1 MVVKRGGRVKVF
13 KSVDSAQLE
22 ACSDTGL
29 TSKSPIHLFH
39 LSRADQVGI
48 TMIMAQQDQR
58 LSGRLTIILM
68 MGRIMIVRRK
78 TMIGRR
84 IRRRFWRLL
93 LVLWA
98 SRLIWVEQFGG
109 WVKEVGL
116 SVVMNYGL

>member
-1 MVVKRGGRVKVF
+1 MKVF
-13 KSVDSAQLE
+13 KSVDSVQLE
-22 ACSDTGL
+22 ACLDTGL
-29 TSKSPIHLFH
+29 TSKSPIPPFH

-48 TMIMAQQDQR
+48 TMIMARQDQL

-78 TMIGRR
+78 TMIGQR

>member
-1 MVVKRGGRVKVF
+1 VKRGGLVKVS
-13 KSVDSAQLE
+13 KSVDFAQLE
-22 ACSDTGL
+22 VFSDTGL
-29 TSKSPIHLFH
+29 TSKSPIPLFN

-48 TMIMAQQDQR
+48 TMTMARQDQR
-58 LSGRLTIILM
+58 LSGRLTIILT

-98 SRLIWVEQFGG
+98 SRLISAEQFGG
-109 WVKEVGL
+109 RVNKFGL
-116 SVVMNYGL
+116 FVVMNYGL